1 MCDGCLRLSVLS
13 ISEGRKVESPGK
25 YSFTRGYS
33 LNYQQVESS
42 LLFFFTQGVKGMTP
56 LKTVLG
62 IVFIICL
69 TIVIFTFINRGRLCE
84 LTIKSEHQEVA
95 AKLACLA
102 G

>member
-1 MCDGCLRLSVLS
+1 
-13 ISEGRKVESPGK
+13 
-25 YSFTRGYS
+25 
-33 LNYQQVESS
+33 
-42 LLFFFTQGVKGMTP
+42 MTP

-102 G
+102 GRPHRAEHLFRPACRMLRS